1 MDRPNFDD
9 DFLAAAARL
18 CYIDGIPQQQAA
30 EMLNIS
36 QAKVSRILNLARQ
49 RGIVQI
55 QVREYEPRNTGFEE
69 RLKRGLG
76 LRDAIV
82 IRTPGGSASENLF
95 RQVGYFGGKEL
106 AGFLPPDTR
115 LGLAGGRTIMYA
127 IDGLLSS
134 GGARRITAVQLLGN
148 VCPTPDASDASEL
161 GRKLTAGTG
170 IFMALNAPIFV
181 RDKAFRESLLR
192 HEQLKLVMDACSTL
206 DLALVGVGTPG
217 NSLFTFQK
225 VITPSQVKELCEKGA
240 VGEICGHFFDRE
252 GRELDTEFRD
262 RVVSIELESLR
273 RIPRVIAVVCGKD
286 RAEAIYG
293 AVKGGWINALLID
306 ETGAERLLQLEG
318 EFA

>member
-1 MDRPNFDD
+1 MDFDD

-18 CYIDGIPQQQAA
+18 CYIDGIPQQQVA

-49 RGIVQI
+49 RGIVRI
-55 QVREYEPRNTGFEE
+55 QVKEYEPRNAGIEE
-69 RLKRGLG
+69 KLKRGFG

-82 IRTPGGSASENLF
+82 IRTPGGSAAENLP

-106 AGFLPPDTR
+106 GGFLPPETR
-115 LGLAGGRTIMYA
+115 LGLAGGRTIMHA

-134 GGARRITAVQLLGN
+134 GGARRITAVQLMGN
-148 VCPTPDASDASEL
+148 VCPTPDVSDASEL
-161 GRKLTAGTG
+161 GRKLTAGSG
-170 IFMALNAPIFV
+170 VFMALNAPIFV

-192 HEQLKLVMDACSTL
+192 HEQLKLVMDAYATL

-225 VITPSQVKELCEKGA
+225 VITPRQAEELCEKGA

-252 GRELDTEFRD
+252 GRELDTEFGD
-262 RVVSIELESLR
+262 RVVSIGLECLR

-293 AVKGGWINALLID
+293 AVKGGLINALLID

>member
-1 MDRPNFDD
+1 MERTNFDD
-9 DFLAAAARL
+9 DFLAAVARL
-18 CYIDGIPQQQAA
+18 CYLDGIQQRQVA
-30 EMLNIS
+30 EMFHIS

-49 RGIVQI
+49 RGIVRI
-55 QVREYEPRNTGFEE
+55 QVKEYEPRNSGFEE

-76 LRDAIV
+76 LRDVIV
-82 IRTPGGSASENLF
+82 IKTPGGAPAENLPW
-95 RQVGYFGGKEL
+95 RVGWFGGKEL
-106 AGFLPPDTR
+106 GGFLPPETR
-115 LGLAGGRTIMYA
+115 VGLAGGRTIMHA

-134 GGARRITAVQLLGN
+134 YGARRVTAVQLMGN
-148 VCPTPDASDASEL
+148 VCPTPDVSDASEL

-225 VITPSQVKELCEKGA
+225 VITPEQGKELCEKGA

-262 RVVSIELESLR
+262 RVVSIELECLR